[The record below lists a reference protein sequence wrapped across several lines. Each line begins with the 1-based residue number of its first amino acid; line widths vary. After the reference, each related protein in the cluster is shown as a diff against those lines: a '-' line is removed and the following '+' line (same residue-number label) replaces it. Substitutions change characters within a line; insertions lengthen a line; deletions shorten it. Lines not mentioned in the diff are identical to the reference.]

1 MRAYINRLK
10 KHWTLVWLICV
21 MLLSVSF
28 ISFAAYTGLKSVK
41 RVVTTRKAVSA
52 LELFSSN
59 CMKSSFSTKMI
70 TSNQYSVSICN
81 YDQSDPLTV
90 NTSNIDYTFTVEL
103 AVRIGDDYKLL
114 SELQTENP
122 SAYQECITRLSGKSY
137 TVRKTEDDGT
147 VVTGTTYT
155 LDENNLKQVFTGEHL
170 AKDRTSTDRFQVA
183 FDISELQSSTPNFYV
198 YVTADKLGDSTSF
211 LQCYLFASPSTSEAS
226 AWKGELLE
234 TGDYSFYNY
243 IVSGS
248 GVGTVR
254 IFWNPQ
260 YFELNPFFQSTLPA
274 GSNVT
279 DNGIYA
285 DSGSPYY
292 GWRMM
297 TIVVNSTVQNRY
309 ELQLYKTQRDT
320 SYTGANAASQYVAYK
335 YTED

>member
-41 RVVTTRKAVSA
+41 RVVTTRKSTSN

-103 AVRIGDDYKLL
+103 AVRIGDEYKLL
-114 SELQTENP
+114 SELQTEDP
-122 SAYQECITRLSGKSY
+122 AEYQACLSRLAGKSY

-147 VVTGTTYT
+147 SVTGTTYT
-155 LDENNLKQVFTGEHL
+155 LNENNISQVFTGEHL
-170 AKDRTSTDRFQVA
+170 AKDKTSTDRFQVA

-254 IFWNPQ
+254 VFWNPQ

-274 GSNVT
+274 GSSVT
-279 DNGIYA
+279 DGGTYSDPGN
-285 DSGSPYY
+285 PYD
-292 GWRMM
+292 GWRML
-297 TIVVNSTVQNRY
+297 TIKVDSTVINRY

-320 SYTGANAASQYVAYK
+320 SYTGDNSASQYVAYR